1 MQIGPGL
8 AAGYVNPAHEA
19 GARTGDGW
27 LITGDLGRVDEDGYV
42 FVTGRAKDVIIRG
55 GHNIDPALIEEPLL
69 QLPQVL
75 HAAAVG
81 KPDGYAGELPIAY
94 VQLVPGANV
103 SDADLLAALAE
114 RIVERAAIPK
124 EVVILDKLPLTD
136 IGKPLKTAL
145 RADAA
150 ARAFRAVLGEAT
162 GLSPQ
167 VALQPDPT
175 HGEIVAIVIEG
186 IASADRA
193 EFGARIA
200 TAMSRYAFAYRIEW
214 R

>member
-55 GHNIDPALIEEPLL
+55 GHNIDPALIEDPLL
-69 QLPQVL
+69 QLPQIL
-75 HAAAVG
+75 HAAAIG
-81 KPDGYAGELPIAY
+81 KPDAYAGELPIAY
-94 VQLVPGANV
+94 VQLVPGANA
-103 SDADLLAALAE
+103 SAADTLAALAE
-114 RIVERAAIPK
+114 RIVERAAMPK
-124 EVVILDKLPLTD
+124 EIVILEKLPLTD

-150 ARAFRAVLGEAT
+150 ARTFRTVITQAT
-162 GLSPQ
+162 GLSPN
-167 VALQPDPT
+167 VALRPDPSY
-175 HGEIVAIVIEG
+175 GEIVAIAIEG
-186 IASADRA
+186 VAAADRA
-193 EFGARIA
+193 DYRARIDQ
-200 TAMSRYAFAYRIEW
+200 AMSRYAFSYRIEW